1 MKKILFLCLTL
12 FLSLAFAFNSAC
24 APDNPGTSAPGNDKT
39 SEIDKASETDKTSE
53 SDDNTGLWDVSHTDV
68 SHIGKNHRLI
78 AFTFDDGPTEKTAD
92 LLDVFEEFNT
102 KNPDFTAHATLFT
115 IGSVLTAQNADVLQ
129 RAVRMDFELGNHTY
143 THTNLTTLTDEKII
157 EELRLTD
164 EKLKNIDGKDVHPVR
179 PAGGHADKRVLSL
192 YKTIF
197 INWTATLGARDYEP
211 STTENDI
218 YNMVM
223 TNALDGGIVLM
234 HQGYA
239 KTVAAVKRLLP
250 DLKTMGFQVVSVS
263 ELIRFYDVKAETG
276 KLYDSF
282 I

>member
-1 MKKILFLCLTL
+1 MKKILFICLTVL
-12 FLSLAFAFNSAC
+12 LSLSFSFGAAC
-24 APDNPGTSAPGNDKT
+24 APDHPGASAPGNET
-39 SEIDKASETDKTSE
+39 SETGGAGETEKTSE
-53 SDDNTGLWDVSHTDV
+53 SDEHAAMWDVSDTDV

-78 AFTFDDGPTEKTAD
+78 AFTFDDGPTEKTDA

-115 IGSVLTAQNADVLQ
+115 IGSALTEQNADVLK
-129 RAVRMDFELGNHTY
+129 RAVKMNFELGNHTY
-143 THTNLTTLTDEKII
+143 THTNLTTLPDEKII

-164 EKLKNIDGKDVHPVR
+164 EKLKNIDGRSVHPVR
-179 PAGGHADKRVLSL
+179 PAGGHADGRVLSL
-192 YKTIF
+192 YQTIF
-197 INWTATLGARDYEP
+197 INWTVTLGAQDYEP
-211 STTENDI
+211 TTTENDV

-223 TNALDGGIVLM
+223 ANVLDGGIVLM
-234 HQGYA
+234 HQGYD

-250 DLKTMGFQVVSVS
+250 DLKAIGFQVVSVS
-263 ELIRFYDVKAETG
+263 ELIKYYDVKAETG